1 MILDRLYYEIQL
13 MGRKVILT
21 PVLVML
27 GFALFAVLLKYLKF
41 FPNRFLS
48 AGVEMMLPITA
59 AVVVATIV
67 VQDPMLELLLTTPR
81 QYAALS
87 LLRIGLIAL
96 WTACVALLSEIILT
110 LVGLGYM
117 TSLAGQ
123 APMWQFVVA
132 QLTWLAP
139 LLWCIGGGLC
149 LALLLHSR
157 TASSAL
163 LGGIWILETL
173 ERGFFYVTTWL
184 RPVFLFPTTLWAINM
199 PLPFTQFILW
209 LDNRF
214 EVLGTGLAF
223 LLICWL
229 LLKQPERLLKGS
241 SEE

>member
-1 MILDRLYYEIQL
+1 MSIDRLRYEIHL

-27 GFALFAVLLKYLKF
+27 GFALFAVLLAYLKVW
-41 FPNRFLS
+41 PDRFLS

-87 LLRIGLIAL
+87 LLRIGLIVA
-96 WTACVALLSEIILT
+96 WTACVALLSELILT
-110 LVGLGYM
+110 SAGLGYM
-117 TSLAGQ
+117 TRLAGQ
-123 APMWQFVVA
+123 TPVLQFLIA

-139 LLWCIGGGLC
+139 LLWCIGIGLC

-157 TASSAL
+157 TASGAL
-163 LGGIWILETL
+163 LGGIWILETIYKD
-173 ERGFFYVTTWL
+173 FFYLTTWL
-184 RPVFLFPTTLWAINM
+184 RPVFLFPTTLWALNT
-199 PLPFTQFILW
+199 PLPWTQFMPW

-214 EVLGTGLAF
+214 EVLGTGLLA
-223 LLICWL
+223 LLLCWL
-229 LLKQPERLLKGS
+229 LLRQPERLLKGS